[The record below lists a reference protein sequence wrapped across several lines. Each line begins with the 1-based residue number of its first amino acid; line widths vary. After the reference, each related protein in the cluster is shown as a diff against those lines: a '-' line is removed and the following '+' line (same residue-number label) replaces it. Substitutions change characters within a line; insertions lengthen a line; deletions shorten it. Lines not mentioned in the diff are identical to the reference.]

1 MNSCITDLRNLG
13 CLDGTICYMCECETI
28 FLFTGD
34 HLAVYPI
41 NNEELVNKLGELL
54 NVDLDTVITLTN
66 TDGMKTK

>member
-13 CLDGTICYMCECETI
+13 CLDVTCECEII

-41 NNEELVNKLGELL
+41 NDEELVKKIGELL

-66 TDGMKTK
+66 TDGMKT